1 MISIHWTVIYIWYTM
16 FYSLSWLYYFISV
29 WNNCMSLRQY
39 NTFLWLFWYYFDD
52 WISHEGIVMLRLLN
66 CLFFTG
72 GLGPIF
78 NQNSIEF
85 SIDFSKLEYSRCNV
99 VIEVYVSIFQ
109 TSFDIVVCLAGSWD
123 VFRKT
128 EAYPRKRGGCHMFDL
143 LSPGVTVFPGM
154 VGQILRMKPL

>member
-1 MISIHWTVIYIWYTM
+1 
-16 FYSLSWLYYFISV
+16 
-29 WNNCMSLRQY
+29 
-39 NTFLWLFWYYFDD
+39 
-52 WISHEGIVMLRLLN
+52 MLRLLN

-109 TSFDIVVCLAGSWD
+109 TSFDIVLMIG
-123 VFRKT
+123 
-128 EAYPRKRGGCHMFDL
+128 YPL
-143 LSPGVTVFPGM
+143 NGM
-154 VGQILRMKPL
+154 